1 MKCYFTCVSSEV
13 SSCSARFIHSFI
25 FKHIFKVSNNGKPWK
40 AWLNLDAPEEG
51 NIPDGYNSQDVFN
64 KLLLIRLN
72 LQKIWD
78 YYRPTLPHVQI
89 FIIIFFERS
98 WCPDR
103 TLAQARKYV
112 RKAMGTR
119 FAEPVLLNLHA
130 TWEESDTRTP
140 LICFL
145 SMGSDPT
152 DQIEALAKNLELG
165 ET

>member
-1 MKCYFTCVSSEV
+1 M
-13 SSCSARFIHSFI
+13 A
-25 FKHIFKVSNNGKPWK
+25 NNGKPWK

-64 KLLLIRLN
+64 KLLLIRWN
-72 LQKIWD
+72 LQKYKTEI
-78 YYRPTLPHVQI
+78 YHHATLPHTQI
-89 FIIIFFERS
+89 FIVSFLKKTKQKRS

-165 ET
+165 RTQCFKFLL